1 MRISASHTYRI
12 NGESLGGDSQIL
24 LSVSVPDDCPP
35 RAVDFAAR
43 RFFGLA
49 LVMTKAGKF
58 TKTAEA
64 LSRLIEET
72 EIQE

>member
-1 MRISASHTYRI
+1 MRISASHTYRN
-12 NGESLGGDSQIL
+12 NGESLAGDSGIL
-24 LSVSVPDDCPP
+24 LSVFVPDDWPP

-49 LVMTKAGKF
+49 RVMATEGKF

-72 EIQE
+72 EIEE